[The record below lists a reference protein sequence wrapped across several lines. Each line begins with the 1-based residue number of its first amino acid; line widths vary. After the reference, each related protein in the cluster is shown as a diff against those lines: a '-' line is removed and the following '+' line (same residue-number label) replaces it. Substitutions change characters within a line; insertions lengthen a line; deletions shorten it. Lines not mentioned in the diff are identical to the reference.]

1 MGLIWFL
8 VGVVF
13 GAMLLV
19 ILPLVV
25 AVLGV
30 VLALGLLIALP
41 FLFGVLILAGVLAGA
56 NALGYGLLFAALL
69 VALWASERRK
79 PRLPSR

>member
-1 MGLIWFL
+1 MGLILFFF
-8 VGVVF
+8 GVVV

-25 AVLGV
+25 AVLGA
-30 VLALGLLIALP
+30 VLAIGVLVGLPLL
-41 FLFGVLILAGVLAGA
+41 LGVLILAGAIA
-56 NALGYGLLFAALL
+56 AAHALGYGLLVAALL
-69 VALWASERRK
+69 VALWASERRR